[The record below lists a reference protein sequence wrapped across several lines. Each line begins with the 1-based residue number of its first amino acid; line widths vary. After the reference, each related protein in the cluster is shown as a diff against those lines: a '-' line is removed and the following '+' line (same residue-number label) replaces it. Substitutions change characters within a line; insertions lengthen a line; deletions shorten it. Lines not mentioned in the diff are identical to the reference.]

1 MSPRTA
7 ATAGVP
13 PSPGRPAQPQFLAGA
28 LTVKGATEGRQPS
41 AHYECYR
48 CGFKTATVTGRQ
60 AVIEFTATAT
70 EGSAAHRAA
79 CPAALQETTQ

>member
-13 PSPGRPAQPQFLAGA
+13 PSPGRPAQLHFLAGN
-28 LTVKGATEGRQPS
+28 LTIKGATENHQPS

-48 CGFKTATVTGRQ
+48 CGFKTSPVTGRQ
-60 AVIEFTATAT
+60 AVIEFTAKAA
-70 EGSAAHRAA
+70 EGAAAHRAA
-79 CPAALQETTQ
+79 CPAAPQETTQ